1 MQGLFSGRI
10 DSVKEKL
17 VKKLNDGTISESD
30 AWEEYAR
37 KVRKDAHSYR
47 EVIDSGLFHIGFL
60 NPEGTLTEL
69 GYKYVEACERIGTP
83 YTGIPMEIFKATVL
97 QNGQYGAML
106 HYFYKLFIS
115 FQRKSS
121 IKTCLLLQH

>member
-1 MQGLFSGRI
+1 M
-10 DSVKEKL
+10 
-17 VKKLNDGTISESD
+17 
-30 AWEEYAR
+30 
-37 KVRKDAHSYR
+37 
-47 EVIDSGLFHIGFL
+47 

-106 HYFYKLFIS
+106 HYFYKLSEDKFNQDLFAFATLNRETGRYS
-115 FQRKSS
+115 FNERD
-121 IKTCLLLQH
+121 

>member
-10 DSVKEKL
+10 DSIKEKL
-17 VKKLNDGTISESD
+17 VKNLNDGTISESD

-106 HYFYKLFIS
+106 HYFIS
-115 FQRKSS
+115 FQRISS